1 MSGETQF
8 DVQEVSPSYWRVTF
22 SNGEI
27 NLIDPDTIEQLAE
40 LITRIERAPELT
52 VVVFRS
58 ADPDFFMAHYDML
71 ADRSRVAA
79 MEPAA
84 SGLHPYADN
93 VYRLARVPAVTV
105 SEINGRARGAGSEF
119 ALATDIRFAG
129 PGAVLG
135 HFEVGVGSV
144 PGGDP
149 TGRLA
154 RMLGRGRALEIL
166 LGADDFPADL
176 AERYGY
182 VNRVLPDGEL
192 EDFVDGFARR
202 IAGFDRTAVRE
213 TKSLVDAVT
222 EPPSRSSAP
231 RSRRSSAPPAARR
244 TRTASSGS
252 SMPDSRSGTARN
264 STSAG
269 GSAPLPAPDGGRASR
284 GATFAGDTSPCNH
297 LGMATATPDPAPP
310 GPRPLTPDEEAVVRA
325 LPGSSTRCRA
335 PSTRT

>member
-8 DVQEVSPSYWRVTF
+8 DVREISPSYWRVTF

-27 NLIDPDTIEQLAE
+27 NLIDPDTIEQLAD

-58 ADPDFFMAHYDML
+58 ANPDFFMAHYDML

-79 MEPAA
+79 MKPAA

-129 PGAVLG
+129 PDAVLG

-149 TGRLA
+149 TGRLG

-182 VNRVLPDGEL
+182 VNRVLPEGEL
-192 EDFVDGFARR
+192 ERFVDGFARR
-202 IAGFDRTAVRE
+202 IAGFDRTALRE

-222 EPPSRSSAP
+222 EPPVEEFGAALSAFF
-231 RSRRSSAPPAARR
+231 R
-244 TRTASSGS
+244 TSGR
-252 SMPDSRSGTARN
+252 PVNAHRVERLLE
-264 STSAG
+264 AG
-269 GSAPLPAPDGGRASR
+269 LQKPDGVELDLGRR
-284 GATFAGDTSPCNH
+284 IGT
-297 LGMATATPDPAPP
+297 PP
-310 GPRPLTPDEEAVVRA
+310 GP
-325 LPGSSTRCRA
+325 
-335 PSTRT
+335 